1 MNRDKNPSYS
11 TWLWNA
17 QVLETDMENTIQS
30 INKMN
35 IQSVYLQYSS
45 RVSSE
50 SYKKFI
56 AALQKSDVDVYALDG
71 APDWGITDHES
82 TQQFLD
88 WFSDFQADALEN
100 EQFKGIHLDI
110 EPYLLEKWDQDQEE
124 IIYHYQTLLLQLKD
138 FATNMNTSF
147 GVDIPFWF
155 DQIKFD
161 NKYGQGYLA
170 QWIIQ
175 NTDETAIMAYRNFA
189 EGENGIIDIS
199 TKEVEWAEQENKKI
213 AIALEIEKTSEE
225 HTSFYNK
232 NKHTLFSEIKLVQDY
247 YRNRISGIAIHSFES
262 LYKLQ

>member
-1 MNRDKNPSYS
+1 MLSNWLLNRDKNPSYS

-88 WFSDFQADALEN
+88 WFSDFQ
-100 EQFKGIHLDI
+100 
-110 EPYLLEKWDQDQEE
+110 
-124 IIYHYQTLLLQLKD
+124 
-138 FATNMNTSF
+138 
-147 GVDIPFWF
+147 IPFV
-155 DQIKFD
+155 
-161 NKYGQGYLA
+161 
-170 QWIIQ
+170 
-175 NTDETAIMAYRNFA
+175 
-189 EGENGIIDIS
+189 IDS
-199 TKEVEWAEQENKKI
+199 P
-213 AIALEIEKTSEE
+213 
-225 HTSFYNK
+225 
-232 NKHTLFSEIKLVQDY
+232 
-247 YRNRISGIAIHSFES
+247 
-262 LYKLQ
+262 